1 MVLLIAGV
9 AWAWGTLLRG
19 QLARVLQELLGSI
32 ASEKDANTLDEGQ
45 QDAPHHCR
53 AHHGQWATWRKE
65 GVGEVE
71 SGENRQSR
79 VEGLGPRVGALTA
92 GSQHS
97 PGQCSTGDGVPGIFL
112 APKPHQ
118 TAVDGG
124 K

>member
-1 MVLLIAGV
+1 MRANRMPPIIAEPTMANGPP
-9 AWAWGTLLRG
+9 GERRG
-19 QLARVLQELLGSI
+19 RG
-32 ASEKDANTLDEGQ
+32 KW
-45 QDAPHHCR
+45 R
-53 AHHGQWATWRKE
+53 AVRTGRAGWK
-65 GVGEVE
+65 
-71 SGENRQSR
+71 
-79 VEGLGPRVGALTA
+79 GLGPRVGALTA